1 MKNEIKVV
9 ANLPIKGMDVIKRC
23 YSGGGGISPS
33 LTTMQGGQRESK
45 IVVRKIA
52 TNKH

>member
-23 YSGGGGISPS
+23 YSGGYFSFAHYNARW
-33 LTTMQGGQRESK
+33 TKRT
-45 IVVRKIA
+45 
-52 TNKH
+52 

>member
-23 YSGGGGISPS
+23 YSGGGFLLHS
-33 LTTMQGGQRESK
+33 LQCKVDKENQKWWYTR
-45 IVVRKIA
+45 
-52 TNKH
+52 

>member
-23 YSGGGGISPS
+23 YSGGVFLLHSP
-33 LTTMQGGQRESK
+33 QCKVDRENQK
-45 IVVRKIA
+45 WRYAK
-52 TNKH
+52 

>member
-23 YSGGGGISPS
+23 YSGGVFLLRS
-33 LTTMQGGQRESK
+33 LQCKVDKENQK
-45 IVVRKIA
+45 WWYAK
-52 TNKH
+52 

>member
-23 YSGGGGISPS
+23 YSGGGISPS
-33 LTTMQGGQRESK
+33 LTTMQGGQREPK
-45 IVVRKIA
+45 IVIRKIA

>member
-23 YSGGGGISPS
+23 YSWGGSSPS
-33 LTTMQGGQRESK
+33 LTTMQGGQREPK

>member
-23 YSGGGGISPS
+23 YSGGGVFLLRS
-33 LTTMQGGQRESK
+33 LQCKVDKENLK
-45 IVVRKIA
+45 
-52 TNKH
+52 